1 MYGKL
6 IELIPIFL
14 LLLNALFSVYSALDV
29 ANHLRI
35 GSQNEFNFACIM
47 FIGDDKERKREKI
60 QPKPVQIKRYGL
72 LFVGGL

>member
-6 IELIPIFL
+6 IKLIPIFL
-14 LLLNALFSVYSALDV
+14 MLLNALFSVYSALDV

-35 GSQNEFNFACIM
+35 DSQNEFNFALIM
-47 FIGDDKERKREKI
+47 YIGDDKEREKKI
-60 QPKPVQIKRYGL
+60 QPKPVQIKWYGL